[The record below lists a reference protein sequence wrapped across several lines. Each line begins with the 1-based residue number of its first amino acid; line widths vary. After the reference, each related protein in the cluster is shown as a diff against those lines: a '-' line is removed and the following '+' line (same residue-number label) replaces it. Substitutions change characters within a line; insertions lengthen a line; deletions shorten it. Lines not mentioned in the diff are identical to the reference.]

1 MADLAQAVKA
11 HGCGYE
17 TSDSQLKR
25 RATDGEEEV
34 SSIEEKH
41 LKRMRRNRESAA
53 MSRSRKKCYIEE
65 LEAKVAKLTET
76 VNALQSENITL
87 QHERA
92 KLQQSRTTAG
102 QDMHARSAPAWPR
115 VHPPPPTPT
124 PPNNPLHTHP
134 STTKPTPPPRP
145 VSVWLT
151 GRILPPPVLHYLL
164 ACAPSPP
171 SALFAPCD
179 VSMASCAA
187 RRLCRPASYSL
198 VLCEDTLTP
207 GSAGLIIFMCV
218 RA

>member
-1 MADLAQAVKA
+1 MPVDHALDVAGLLIDLRQQDYDDGEALTHRPALPTPSPKSSSIADLAQAVKA

-102 QDMHARSAPAWPR
+102 QDMHA
-115 VHPPPPTPT
+115 PPPP
-124 PPNNPLHTHP
+124 L
-134 STTKPTPPPRP
+134 K
-145 VSVWLT
+145 
-151 GRILPPPVLHYLL
+151 
-164 ACAPSPP
+164 AE
-171 SALFAPCD
+171 FA
-179 VSMASCAA
+179 
-187 RRLCRPASYSL
+187 
-198 VLCEDTLTP
+198 
-207 GSAGLIIFMCV
+207 
-218 RA
+218 